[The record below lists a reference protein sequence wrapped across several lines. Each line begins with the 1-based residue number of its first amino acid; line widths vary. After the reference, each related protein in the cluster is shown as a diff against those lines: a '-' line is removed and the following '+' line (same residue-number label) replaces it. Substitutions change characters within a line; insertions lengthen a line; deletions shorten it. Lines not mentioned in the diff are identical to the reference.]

1 MARKMG
7 KKLQT
12 EVSSES
18 GMIDIFILIVVGFLL
33 IISSW
38 FLSNVFLHYQVVNA
52 HVKKFKE
59 EYQIEGLLVEAIQLL
74 KDKGSTF
81 QEENEDE
88 DENEN
93 ENEGIPS
100 SFNSLFRFSIKEDK
114 LIISKKKEEEK
125 EEEKM
130 LPVAEVTFTWEENE
144 LKINRIETRYNLPYS
159 K

>member
-38 FLSNVFLHYQVVNA
+38 FLGNIFLHYQVVDA
-52 HVKKFKE
+52 HIEKFKE
-59 EYQIEGLLVEAIQLL
+59 EYKIEGALVEAIQLL
-74 KDKGSTF
+74 KDKGSAF
-81 QEENEDE
+81 QDEDE
-88 DENEN
+88 DEDED
-93 ENEGIPS
+93 EDIPS

-114 LIISKKKEEEK
+114 LIISKKIEGQEK
-125 EEEKM
+125 EEENM

>member
-18 GMIDIFILIVVGFLL
+18 GMIDIFILVVVSFLL

-38 FLSNVFLHYQVVNA
+38 FLGNVLLHYQVVDA
-52 HVKKFKE
+52 HIEKFKE
-59 EYQIEGLLVEAIQLL
+59 EYKIEGALVEAIQLL

-81 QEENEDE
+81 QGN
-88 DENEN
+88 N
-93 ENEGIPS
+93 IPS
-100 SFNSLFRFSIKEDK
+100 SYSSLFYFSIKEDK
-114 LIISKKKEEEK
+114 LIISKKIEGQEK
-125 EEEKM
+125 EEENM

>member
-38 FLSNVFLHYQVVNA
+38 FLGNVFLHYQVVDA
-52 HVKKFKE
+52 HIEKFNE
-59 EYQIEGLLVEAIQLL
+59 EYKIEGALVEAIQLL

-81 QEENEDE
+81 QGDN
-88 DENEN
+88 
-93 ENEGIPS
+93 IPS
-100 SFNSLFRFSIKEDK
+100 SYSSLFYFSVEEGK
-114 LIISKKKEEEK
+114 LIISKKIEGQEK
-125 EEEKM
+125 EEENM

>member
-74 KDKGSTF
+74 KNGAF
-81 QEENEDE
+81 QENHENY
-88 DENEN
+88 
-93 ENEGIPS
+93 ISS
-100 SFNSLFRFSIKEDK
+100 SFNSSFCFSIKEDK
-114 LIISKKKEEEK
+114 LIISKEKEEEEEEK
-125 EEEKM
+125 EKEEKNM

>member
-81 QEENEDE
+81 QDEDE
-88 DENEN
+88 DEDED
-93 ENEGIPS
+93 EDIPS

-125 EEEKM
+125 EEENM

>member
-38 FLSNVFLHYQVVNA
+38 FLGNVFLHYQVVDA
-52 HVKKFKE
+52 HIEKFKE
-59 EYQIEGLLVEAIQLL
+59 EYKIEGALVEAIQLL

-81 QEENEDE
+81 QGN
-88 DENEN
+88 N
-93 ENEGIPS
+93 IPS
-100 SFNSLFRFSIKEDK
+100 SYSSLFYFSVEEGK
-114 LIISKKKEEEK
+114 LIISKKIEGQEK
-125 EEEKM
+125 EEENM

>member
-18 GMIDIFILIVVGFLL
+18 GMIDIFILVVVSFLL

-38 FLSNVFLHYQVVNA
+38 FLGNVLLHYQVVDA
-52 HVKKFKE
+52 HIEKFKE
-59 EYQIEGLLVEAIQLL
+59 EYKIEGALVEAIQLL

-81 QEENEDE
+81 QGN
-88 DENEN
+88 N
-93 ENEGIPS
+93 IPS
-100 SFNSLFRFSIKEDK
+100 SYSSLFYFSVEEGK
-114 LIISKKKEEEK
+114 LIISKKIEGQEK
-125 EEEKM
+125 EEENM

>member
-1 MARKMG
+1 MSRKMG

-18 GMIDIFILIVVGFLL
+18 GMIDIFILVVVSFLL

-38 FLSNVFLHYQVVNA
+38 FLGNVLLHYQVVDA
-52 HVKKFKE
+52 HIEKFKE
-59 EYQIEGLLVEAIQLL
+59 EYKIEGALVEAIQLL
-74 KDKGSTF
+74 KDKGSAF
-81 QEENEDE
+81 QGN
-88 DENEN
+88 N
-93 ENEGIPS
+93 IPS
-100 SFNSLFRFSIKEDK
+100 SYSSLFYFSIKEDK
-114 LIISKKKEEEK
+114 LIISKKIEGQEKEEEK
-125 EEEKM
+125 EEENM

>member
-18 GMIDIFILIVVGFLL
+18 GMIDIFILVVVSFLL

-38 FLSNVFLHYQVVNA
+38 FLGNVLLHYQVVDA
-52 HVKKFKE
+52 HIEKFNE
-59 EYQIEGLLVEAIQLL
+59 EYKIEGALVEAIQLL

-81 QEENEDE
+81 QGDN
-88 DENEN
+88 
-93 ENEGIPS
+93 IPS
-100 SFNSLFRFSIKEDK
+100 SYSSLFYFSVEEGK
-114 LIISKKKEEEK
+114 LIISKKIEGQEK
-125 EEEKM
+125 EEENM

>member
-38 FLSNVFLHYQVVNA
+38 FLGNVFLHYQVVDA
-52 HVKKFKE
+52 HIEKFKE
-59 EYQIEGLLVEAIQLL
+59 EYKIEGALVEAIQLL

-81 QEENEDE
+81 QGDN
-88 DENEN
+88 
-93 ENEGIPS
+93 IPS
-100 SFNSLFRFSIKEDK
+100 SYSSLFYFSVEEGK
-114 LIISKKKEEEK
+114 LIISKKIEGQEKEEEK
-125 EEEKM
+125 EEENM

>member
-18 GMIDIFILIVVGFLL
+18 GMIDIFILVVVSFLL

-38 FLSNVFLHYQVVNA
+38 FLGNVLLHYQVVDA
-52 HVKKFKE
+52 HIEKFNE
-59 EYQIEGLLVEAIQLL
+59 EYKIEGALVEAIQLL
-74 KDKGSTF
+74 KDKGSAF
-81 QEENEDE
+81 QGDN
-88 DENEN
+88 
-93 ENEGIPS
+93 IPS
-100 SFNSLFRFSIKEDK
+100 SYSSLFYFSVEEGK
-114 LIISKKKEEEK
+114 LIISKKIEGQEK
-125 EEEKM
+125 EEENM

>member
-18 GMIDIFILIVVGFLL
+18 GMIDIFILVVVSFLL

-38 FLSNVFLHYQVVNA
+38 FLGNVFLHYQVVDA
-52 HVKKFKE
+52 HIEKFKE
-59 EYQIEGLLVEAIQLL
+59 EYKIEGALVEAIQLL

-81 QEENEDE
+81 QGN
-88 DENEN
+88 N
-93 ENEGIPS
+93 IPS
-100 SFNSLFRFSIKEDK
+100 SYSSLFYFSVEEGK
-114 LIISKKKEEEK
+114 LIISKKIEGQEK
-125 EEEKM
+125 EEENM

>member
-38 FLSNVFLHYQVVNA
+38 FLGNVFLHYQVVDA
-52 HVKKFKE
+52 HIEKFKE
-59 EYQIEGLLVEAIQLL
+59 EYKIEGALVEAIQLL

-81 QEENEDE
+81 
-88 DENEN
+88 
-93 ENEGIPS
+93 
-100 SFNSLFRFSIKEDK
+100 
-114 LIISKKKEEEK
+114 
-125 EEEKM
+125 
-130 LPVAEVTFTWEENE
+130 
-144 LKINRIETRYNLPYS
+144 
-159 K
+159 

>member
-18 GMIDIFILIVVGFLL
+18 GMIDIFILVVVSFLL

-38 FLSNVFLHYQVVNA
+38 FLGNVFLHYQVVDA
-52 HVKKFKE
+52 HIEKFKE
-59 EYQIEGLLVEAIQLL
+59 EYKIEGALVEAIQLL

-81 QEENEDE
+81 QGDN
-88 DENEN
+88 
-93 ENEGIPS
+93 IPS
-100 SFNSLFRFSIKEDK
+100 SYSSLFYFSVEEGK
-114 LIISKKKEEEK
+114 LIISKKIEGQEK
-125 EEEKM
+125 EEENM

>member
-18 GMIDIFILIVVGFLL
+18 GMIDIFILVVVSFLL

-38 FLSNVFLHYQVVNA
+38 FLGNVLLHYQVEDA
-52 HVKKFKE
+52 HIEKFKE
-59 EYQIEGLLVEAIQLL
+59 EYKIEGALVEAIQLL

-81 QEENEDE
+81 QGDN
-88 DENEN
+88 
-93 ENEGIPS
+93 IPS
-100 SFNSLFRFSIKEDK
+100 SYSSLFYFSVEEGK
-114 LIISKKKEEEK
+114 LIISKKIEGQEK
-125 EEEKM
+125 EEENM

>member
-18 GMIDIFILIVVGFLL
+18 GMIDIFILVVVSFLL

-38 FLSNVFLHYQVVNA
+38 FLGNVLLHYQVVDA
-52 HVKKFKE
+52 HIEKFKE
-59 EYQIEGLLVEAIQLL
+59 EYKIEGALVEAIQLL
-74 KDKGSTF
+74 KDKGSAF
-81 QEENEDE
+81 QGDN
-88 DENEN
+88 
-93 ENEGIPS
+93 IPS
-100 SFNSLFRFSIKEDK
+100 SYSSLFYFSVEEGK
-114 LIISKKKEEEK
+114 LIISKKIEGQEK
-125 EEEKM
+125 EEENM